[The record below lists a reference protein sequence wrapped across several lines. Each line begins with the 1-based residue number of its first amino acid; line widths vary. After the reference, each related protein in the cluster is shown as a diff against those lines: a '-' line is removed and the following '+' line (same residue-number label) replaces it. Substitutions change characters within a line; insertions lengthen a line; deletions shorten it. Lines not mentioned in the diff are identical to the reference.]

1 MSEPQTIAELIA
13 RIERA
18 MARVNQAIALLSPA
32 QLHEP
37 RLEGGRSVK
46 DTLAHL
52 TWWDQWLLMTLPA
65 DEASSDPPIA
75 LPLADQIPA
84 SDTWAEELNAKTFS
98 YNQSRELFEIQAE
111 FEATRSRL
119 LRRVSQLTLDDLYR
133 PERLSAAIGQPAAP
147 LILGIYEHYEE
158 HAHEL
163 EQLSWNRP

>member
-1 MSEPQTIAELIA
+1 MNEPQTMPELID

-18 MARVNQAIALLSPA
+18 MARVQAAIAPLSPA
-32 QLHEP
+32 QLQEP

-52 TWWDQWLLMTLPA
+52 AWWDQWLLKTLPA
-65 DEASSDPPIA
+65 DEASPAAPID

-84 SDTWAEELNAKTFS
+84 NDTWAEELNAKTFD
-98 YNQSRELFEIQAE
+98 YNQSRDLSEIQAE
-111 FEATRSRL
+111 FAATCQRLLARVSRL
-119 LRRVSQLTLDDLYR
+119 SLDDLYD
-133 PERLSAAIGQPAAP
+133 PERLSAAIGHPAAP

-163 EQLSWNRP
+163 EQLSW